1 MVEHLSSTQ
10 ETQDLILSTERKKK
24 QVWLV
29 EQKHKAHIV
38 VEGTQTQAKYQLK
51 LWNYEET

>member
-51 LWNYEET
+51 LWNYKET